1 MAPRFRFRAAQQLAK
16 PRGTMNAPG
25 FLHSRR
31 MEALIF
37 LAGLFLFFGFL
48 GWRMGA
54 ANLLNSM
61 MATAYDL
68 LTNTVFL
75 IMSITVLS
83 GAIAKLCIEFG
94 VLRLIEYVLRPLMRP
109 LYNLPGVAALAS
121 VMTFLSDNP
130 AIMSLA
136 HDKNFRSYFTD
147 RELASLPNFGTAF
160 GMGLIVVTYMTSLG
174 YFYAA
179 MLGVVGAATGGIVAT
194 RLMQHLCRNEFPA
207 LTDEEKQQR
216 EKHADEEQIGF
227 RSEGAFFERFLNSIL
242 EGGKSGVDLGLAII
256 PGVLVISTLVILTT
270 FGPKDYAVGYQGLAG
285 EGVPI
290 LTWIAEKLSFIFRWL
305 FGFHHA
311 ELIAFPV
318 TSLGSVGAA
327 LSLLPEF
334 IKNGFITGNEVA
346 VFTGMGMC
354 WSGFLSTYTAM
365 YDTLGIRQCL
375 GRAILS
381 QIAGGVTAGMMAHFL
396 WVLIALF

>member
-1 MAPRFRFRAAQQLAK
+1 MVSRMRYKAVLQLAK
-16 PRGTMNAPG
+16 PAGRVNAPG
-25 FLHSRR
+25 FLRR
-31 MEALIF
+31 RRVEALLF
-37 LAGLFLFFGFL
+37 LAGLSIFFGFL

-54 ANLLNSM
+54 AHLLNSM
-61 MATAYDL
+61 MRTAYDL

-83 GAIAKLCIEFG
+83 GALAKLCIEFG

-109 LYNLPGVAALAS
+109 LYNLPGVAAMAS

-136 HDKNFRSYFTD
+136 HDKNFRSYFND

-174 YFYAA
+174 YFTAA
-179 MLGVVGAATGGIVAT
+179 MLGVAGAAIGGMVST
-194 RLMQHLCRNEFPA
+194 RLMQRLCRREFPA
-207 LTDEEKQQR
+207 PTPEQLQQR
-216 EKHADEEQIGF
+216 GAHADEEQIGF
-227 RSEGAFFERFLNSIL
+227 RSEGSFFERFLNSIL

-270 FGPKDYAVGYQGLAG
+270 FGPKDPAAGYQGLAG

-290 LTWIAEKLSFIFRWL
+290 LTWIAEKLGFLFRWL
-305 FGFHHA
+305 LGFQNA
-311 ELIAFPV
+311 ELVAFPV

-334 IKNGFITGNEVA
+334 MKNGLITGNEIA

-365 YDTLGIRQCL
+365 YDTLSMRYCL
-375 GRAILS
+375 GRAILA
-381 QIAGGVTAGMMAHFL
+381 QIIGGLSAGVVAHGL
-396 WVLIALF
+396 WSLIQLF

>member
-1 MAPRFRFRAAQQLAK
+1 MALHFRHRAAQRLAR
-16 PRGTMNAPG
+16 PVGGGNPPG
-25 FLHSRR
+25 FLRR
-31 MEALIF
+31 RRIEAVGF

-54 ANLLNSM
+54 ANLLNSI

-83 GAIAKLCIEFG
+83 GALAKLCIEFG

-130 AIMSLA
+130 AIMSLT
-136 HDKNFRSYFTD
+136 HDKNYQSYFTD

-160 GMGLIVVTYMTSLG
+160 GMGLIVITYMTSLG
-174 YFYAA
+174 FFLAA
-179 MLGVVGAATGGIVAT
+179 ALGVAGAAIGGIVAT
-194 RLMQHLCRNEFPA
+194 RTMQHLTRKDFPDPTA
-207 LTDEEKQQR
+207 QERLQR
-216 EKHADEEQIGF
+216 EAHADEAQIGF
-227 RSEGAFFERFLNSIL
+227 RSPGAFFERFLNAIL

-256 PGVLVISTLVILTT
+256 PGVLVISTVVILTT
-270 FGPKDYAVGYQGLAG
+270 FGPKDPAVGYQGLAG
-285 EGVPI
+285 EGVPV
-290 LTWIAEKLSFIFRWL
+290 LTWIAEKLGFIFRWL
-305 FGFHHA
+305 FGFQHP

-334 IKNGFITGNEVA
+334 IKNGFVTGNEMA

-381 QIAGGVTAGMMAHFL
+381 QIVGGITAGIVAHWL
-396 WVLIALF
+396 WLLVALF